1 MLVFLS
7 NTKVFLNTRKT
18 IIFEIQFKDNTE
30 LIKQQSKTSM
40 ARVRSVM
47 QLSVAVIVM
56 IFVLHEKT
64 RDIKPSSVSK
74 LSTFMHYFMNSLKKL
89 N

>member
-7 NTKVFLNTRKT
+7 NAKVFLNTRKT
-18 IIFEIQFKDNTE
+18 TFFEIQSKDNTE

-47 QLSVAVIVM
+47 QLSVTVIVM
-56 IFVLHEKT
+56 IFVLYEKT

-74 LSTFMHYFMNSLKKL
+74 FSTFMHYFMNSLK